1 MTTLV
6 DKSRTGLFILI
17 ISLFSWDNYDK
28 IISDIS
34 DVIWIKFEILYWQL
48 LDQIGILKLSVLEE
62 WKRLH

>member
-6 DKSRTGLFILI
+6 DKSRTGLFSLN
-17 ISLFSWDNYDK
+17 ISLFSWDNYEK
-28 IISDIS
+28 ITS

>member
-6 DKSRTGLFILI
+6 DKSRTGLFALI

-28 IISDIS
+28 ITS

-48 LDQIGILKLSVLEE
+48 LDQIGILKLSVLEK

>member
-6 DKSRTGLFILI
+6 DKSRTRLFILI

-28 IISDIS
+28 ITS

>member
-1 MTTLV
+1 MATLV

-48 LDQIGILKLSVLEE
+48 LDQIGILKLSVLEK